1 MKLIDSFSL
10 ATRMFRTRAMRT
22 LLTILGVSVGIGAV
36 LFLVSLGYGLQNV
49 ILSQI
54 TTADSLLS
62 LDVSSG
68 SSEVLALDQ
77 SNIDNIASMEGVT
90 EVSRQ
95 AVVTGQFTIGELTG
109 DGLIYAVDPSFFRL
123 HGTSAKYGELF
134 IAEDQ
139 RQACVSSAGA
149 QIFGYENPDDMINV
163 QAKVTLYIKILT
175 EENIEEVNMI
185 VLAEP
190 YNITCVIEDEN
201 TSFIYVP
208 LATIDEGFINTFDML
223 KVKVVDND
231 HLLSIREEIIGHGF
245 LVAALSDTIDQA
257 IKIFRVVQIVLGFFG
272 LIALIVS
279 AIGMFNTMTISLL
292 ERINEIGIMRAIG
305 VTKRDIKIMFL
316 MESMI
321 MGFLGGV
328 FGVVVGWL
336 GGEMANLGLN
346 LLAKNFGGQSLDLF
360 YEPFWFVVFIII
372 FSTIIGIL
380 TGIFPSR
387 KAAKLNPLDAL
398 RYK

>member
-1 MKLIDSFSL
+1 
-10 ATRMFRTRAMRT
+10 
-22 LLTILGVSVGIGAV
+22 
-36 LFLVSLGYGLQNV
+36 
-49 ILSQI
+49 
-54 TTADSLLS
+54 
-62 LDVSSG
+62 
-68 SSEVLALDQ
+68 
-77 SNIDNIASMEGVT
+77 
-90 EVSRQ
+90 
-95 AVVTGQFTIGELTG
+95 
-109 DGLIYAVDPSFFRL
+109 
-123 HGTSAKYGELF
+123 
-134 IAEDQ
+134 
-139 RQACVSSAGA
+139 
-149 QIFGYENPDDMINV
+149 
-163 QAKVTLYIKILT
+163 
-175 EENIEEVNMI
+175 MI